1 MTTENPKSIAET
13 VAALAE
19 EMNYFDDWEDKYQ
32 YIIELAQELP
42 PFPTDDKVE
51 ENIIQGCQSRV
62 WLTARHAEGRVQF
75 LADSDAVITKG
86 LVALLVRVLSNHTP
100 QEILTANMD
109 FIDTLGIRSHLSPT
123 RSNGLLSML
132 KQMRTY
138 ALAFSVR

>member
-1 MTTENPKSIAET
+1 MSIEQT
-13 VAALAE
+13 VATLAE
-19 EMNYFDDWEDKYQ
+19 EMSYFDDWDDKYQ
-32 YIIELAQELP
+32 YIIELAQELKP
-42 PFPTDDKVE
+42 MPESAKTE
-51 ENIIQGCQSRV
+51 ENIIRGCQSRV
-62 WLTARHAEGRVQF
+62 WLTADYTDGQVHF

-100 QEILTANMD
+100 QEILLANMD

-138 ALAFSVR
+138 ALAFSTMK